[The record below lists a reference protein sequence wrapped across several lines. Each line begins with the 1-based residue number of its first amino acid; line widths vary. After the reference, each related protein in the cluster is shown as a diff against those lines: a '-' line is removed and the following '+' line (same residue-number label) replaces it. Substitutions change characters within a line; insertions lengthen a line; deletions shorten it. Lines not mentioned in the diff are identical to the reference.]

1 MKLTEIEKEIDQM
14 PSKFLYQHYQQ
25 VGENLVLLEPWGW
38 ISVINLNSMT
48 RVNQFRAYERA
59 NFTVWLGVTANE
71 GTLIQF
77 IPNLKFYRN

>member
-1 MKLTEIEKEIDQM
+1 M
-14 PSKFLYQHYQQ
+14 PSKFLYQHFKK

-48 RVNQFRAYERA
+48 RLNQFRAYERA

-77 IPNLKFYRN
+77 ITDPKFYRT